1 MTKKAIECTE
11 QYLEFSSQNESQKQG
26 RLQDIVNVLS
36 NVAKLT
42 EDGVEIYEMELN
54 KPLKSN
60 DFLIR
65 DKHHKKEYWANRDFN
80 TILAD
85 RKNNKVFIKFH
96 DSSVQLPTGLRPNVE
111 ISFDLRILII
121 NEQTLLEEHSFDIAF
136 PRINPTVETSTGYQ
150 YVERFEHP
158 SIDPLNEE
166 QELAVH
172 TMLTQPLS
180 FIKGPP
186 GVGKTVTVAI
196 PILSY
201 MAKGI
206 PVAIIT
212 PTHVSLERS
221 LSAINEMCLRVGID
235 LERVIRLG
243 ASSQWYAEAYPQ
255 TLESPDAQEFLQ
267 KENLDLLLL
276 ETTLEYRSMQEQIKQ
291 KDEILLIQML
301 LDDIVPHIEMITED
315 LSSEKRNSLLK
326 MISIKIKMMVS
337 EIDTLEAKSL
347 VEDIDYRNFYDRYN
361 AFSQYVQQLIVNSE
375 PLSKK
380 DRDLLRINKL
390 AHSSY
395 GNRVELYEELIG
407 TEYDHLSDAEIHEQI
422 TQTKIRIERF
432 SKEYAQ
438 KKLQQAYLIGM
449 TADSYNSRYKDEPL
463 NVKHIFIDE
472 GGYLPLI
479 KAYGMCRSNIPLS
492 ILGDPQQLPPVSE
505 MNNEINEN
513 GEYESVLLYDM
524 SAFHLGTLFQKGYEG
539 LKRAYF
545 DATEPNFSS
554 IPKVDLLQTYRFGN
568 KLADILDQY
577 VYKNGFTSAIG
588 DGGFELHYINAVNEQ
603 TPPGSRVN
611 PAEAEAIRS
620 VLELEVNSSIAVL
633 TPYKNQVAYLKKEL
647 KGVIDPNQIMSIHKS
662 QGQEWDTVII
672 SVVDHE
678 SRGIYGMWFTDTT
691 NKMSKGLKVINT
703 VVSRAKK
710 RLILVGHYGFWITQS
725 DQLLGELFRNGECID
740 NIQL

>member
-1 MTKKAIECTE
+1 MSVI
-11 QYLEFSSQNESQKQG
+11 
-26 RLQDIVNVLS
+26 S
-36 NVAKLT
+36 NKPKLT

-54 KPLKSN
+54 KSLKSN

-65 DKHHKKEYWANRDFN
+65 DKHYNREYWANKDFN

-96 DSSVQLPTGLRPNVE
+96 DSAVQLPTGLRPNIE

-121 NEQTLLEEHSFDIAF
+121 NQQTLLEEHSFDISSPNLEPA
-136 PRINPTVETSTGYQ
+136 VETSMGYQ
-150 YVERFEHP
+150 YVERFEH
-158 SIDPLNEE
+158 SNIAPLNDE
-166 QELAVH
+166 QERAVH

-221 LSAINEMCLRVGID
+221 LSAINDMCLSVGID
-235 LERVIRLG
+235 LERIIRLG
-243 ASSQWYAEAYPQ
+243 VSSQWYAEAYPQ

-276 ETTLEYRSMQEQIKQ
+276 ETTLEYRSMQTQIKQ
-291 KDEILLIQML
+291 KEEILLIQML
-301 LDDIVPHIEMITED
+301 LDDIVPHIEMLTVD

-337 EIDTLEAKSL
+337 EIDTPETKSL

-361 AFSQYVQQLIVNSE
+361 AFNQYLQELVVASE

-407 TEYDHLSDAEIHEQI
+407 TEYDHLSDVDIHEQI
-422 TQTKIRIERF
+422 NQTKIRIDRF

-449 TADSYNSRYKDEPL
+449 TADSYNSRYKNEPL

-513 GEYESVLLYDM
+513 GKYESVLLYDM
-524 SAFHLGTLFQKGYEG
+524 SAFHLGTLFHKGYDG

-545 DATEPNFSS
+545 DAMEPDFQTV
-554 IPKVDLLQTYRFGN
+554 PKVDLLQTYRFGN
-568 KLADILDQY
+568 KLANILDQY

-588 DGGFELHYINAVNEQ
+588 DGGFELHYVNAVNEQ
-603 TPPGSRVN
+603 TPPGNRVN
-611 PAEAEAIRS
+611 PAEAEAIRA
-620 VLELEVNSSIAVL
+620 VLESGVDNSIAVL

-647 KGVIDPNQIMSIHKS
+647 KV
-662 QGQEWDTVII
+662 
-672 SVVDHE
+672 
-678 SRGIYGMWFTDTT
+678 
-691 NKMSKGLKVINT
+691 
-703 VVSRAKK
+703 
-710 RLILVGHYGFWITQS
+710 
-725 DQLLGELFRNGECID
+725 
-740 NIQL
+740 